1 MTEKLVRKILGDLN
15 NCRDVVLAA
24 QDLVNEVYTS
34 NAQLLD
40 GSRKRSY
47 FSSKEKK
54 FIQTINNS
62 DFLTKKEKSDFN
74 RLDKKEVYKLARE
87 IILELIKKEIKN
99 PLA

>member
-1 MTEKLVRKILGDLN
+1 MTETLVKKILGDLN

-40 GSRKRSY
+40 GSKKRSY
-47 FSSKEKK
+47 FNSKEKK
-54 FIQTINNS
+54 FIQKVNS
-62 DFLTKKEKSDFN
+62 VLTEKEKSYFN
-74 RLDKKEVYKLARE
+74 RLDKKEKYKLARE

>member
-1 MTEKLVRKILGDLN
+1 VTETLVKKILGDLN

-40 GSRKRSY
+40 GSKKRSY
-47 FSSKEKK
+47 FNSKEKK
-54 FIQTINNS
+54 FIQKVNS
-62 DFLTKKEKSDFN
+62 VLTEKEKSYFN
-74 RLDKKEVYKLARE
+74 RLDKKEKYKLARE

>member
-1 MTEKLVRKILGDLN
+1 MTEKLVRKILDDLN

-24 QDLVNEVYTS
+24 QDLVNEVYAS
-34 NAQLLD
+34 NAKLLD
-40 GSRKRSY
+40 GLKKRSY

-54 FIQTINNS
+54 FIQKINDS
-62 DFLTKKEKSDFN
+62 VLTKKEKSDFN